1 MRTPCRDRPARQA
14 PSPLPP
20 AARADA
26 ADLMHPVEG
35 GGSAA
40 AHVPAT
46 SMAAL
51 LAGHVLRDGEIVL
64 LILKPSLWFIAFN
77 SARVAAAALFLLLA
91 AKLLGD
97 HVTHRTFH
105 FYVEAAVFILAGRVM
120 WAVCQWMGRL
130 YVLTD
135 QRVLRIAGVFNVDVF
150 DCPLRKIARTQV
162 VYSVKERLCRL
173 GSIEI
178 HPRDEATPGTIWQAV
193 SRPVHVNEAIVAAI
207 NKAGP
212 GGGI

>member
-1 MRTPCRDRPARQA
+1 MITPGTDQPSSLTPISRRPVAQT
-14 PSPLPP
+14 
-20 AARADA
+20 DA
-26 ADLMHPVEG
+26 AQLVRPVEG

-40 AHVPAT
+40 AQAPAT

-64 LILKPSLWFIAFN
+64 LIMKPSLWFIAFN
-77 SARVAAAALFLLLA
+77 TARFAALALVVLLA
-91 AKLLGD
+91 AKLSGD
-97 HVTHRTFH
+97 RLPHRTFH
-105 FYVEAAVFILAGRVM
+105 FYVEAAVFVLGGRVM

-135 QRVLRIAGVFNVDVF
+135 QRILRISGVFNVDVF

-178 HPRDEATPGTIWQAV
+178 HPRDEAMPAGLWQTV

-207 NKAGP
+207 HRAGP
-212 GGGI
+212 GGL